1 MIPSSE
7 LETMVEGG
15 KKAVRDAFAELPFR
29 ATPEWSDL
37 HLAVE
42 AIFRYVFG
50 GPQPA
55 PPEPVSASTEPPPA
69 PEAPTPV
76 AIATAPPDDPTQSPP
91 PAA

>member
-1 MIPSSE
+1 MMPSSE
-7 LETMVEGG
+7 LEALVESG

-29 ATPEWSDL
+29 ATPEWSDI
-37 HLAVE
+37 HLAAE
-42 AIFRYVFG
+42 AILRFLLG

-55 PPEPVSASTEPPPA
+55 EPPEPVVASAA

-76 AIATAPPDDPTQSPP
+76 ANDTAPPADPTQTPP